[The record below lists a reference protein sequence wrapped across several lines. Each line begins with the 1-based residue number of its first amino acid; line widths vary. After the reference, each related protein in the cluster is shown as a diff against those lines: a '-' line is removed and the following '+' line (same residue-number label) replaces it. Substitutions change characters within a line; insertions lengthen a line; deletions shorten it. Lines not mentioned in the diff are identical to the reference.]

1 MHGGCLFPGSQ
12 VLALYYFIFQL
23 KKAVLNITKSDLCF
37 QFLSAFQVTKIIGKI
52 LSDAPLWFIVTTLF
66 LILSGPEVVTVTP

>member
-1 MHGGCLFPGSQ
+1 MHGGCPFPGSQ

-52 LSDAPLWFIVTTLF
+52 LSDAMSQFGVLQTTIPVTM
-66 LILSGPEVVTVTP
+66 